1 MNKQKRF
8 ALQLWSDFL
17 LWLEA
22 PRTLWMLCAMLL
34 LCILQVFGAW
44 RGPLL
49 ERRLNIWELIVYHFY
64 DGFNLMMSSSIFLLG
79 CSELPKRMAWQQQ
92 NLIRSSRRAW
102 LLAYVGQCLLMVCFT
117 LGIMLLAT
125 WLFSFGHMG
134 SGNGWSAL
142 ERMNRMEILIS
153 DSVISPYLLENT
165 TPFQAAIMCLTPL
178 LLFWFT
184 MLLVILLFG
193 LTSKP
198 SLGLLLC
205 AFSVLSYV
213 CLIVDSGWLGCF
225 ALYRYTR
232 LSGMELEQRGMSFFW
247 NVIEGYTVLDLCLI
261 IIMLFMVKRT
271 DLAFPADMEK

>member
-1 MNKQKRF
+1 MDKQRRF
-8 ALQLWSDFL
+8 VLQMWSDFL

-22 PRTLWMLCAMLL
+22 PRTLWMLCAMFL
-34 LCILQVFGAW
+34 LCILQVFGGW
-44 RGPLL
+44 RGQLL
-49 ERRLNIWELIVYHFY
+49 ERNMNLWELITYHFY

-79 CSELPKRMAWQQQ
+79 CSEIPKRMSWQQQ

-117 LGIMLLAT
+117 LGMMVLTT
-125 WLFSFGHMG
+125 WLFSIGHIEMG
-134 SGNGWSAL
+134 HGWSET
-142 ERMNRMEILIS
+142 ERINRMEILIS

-165 TPFQAAIMCLTPL
+165 TPLQAAIMCVMPL
-178 LLFWFT
+178 FLFWFT

-213 CLIVDSGWLGCF
+213 CLIVDSGWLGYF

-232 LSGMELEQRGMSFFW
+232 LSGMELEQKGMVYFC
-247 NVIEGYTVLDLCLI
+247 NVIGGYVVLDLSLVCS
-261 IIMLFMVKRT
+261 MLFMVKRT
-271 DLAFPADMEK
+271 DLTFPANVEK